1 MGIDERV
8 QFKYSLTMPKNKKTD
23 KSVYFGNVDHTGKKI
38 TPHAGGKSVK
48 GSGSRKQMVGTPRK
62 TG

>member
-1 MGIDERV
+1 
-8 QFKYSLTMPKNKKTD
+8 MPKNKKTD